1 MITALYNLF
10 VNHNICPDSFY
21 GIERND
27 MAREIIL
34 AFSQHE
40 VKQNNDAI
48 EKSIKK

>member
-27 MAREIIL
+27 MARTIML
-34 AFSQHE
+34 TFSQYE
-40 VKQNNDAI
+40 VKQRNEEI
-48 EKSIKK
+48 EQARR